1 MTLVTDSGSMFENVT
16 YTFSHSSLDNL
27 NFDINQT
34 DVFVNKIG
42 LPLVPSVVVGSLL
55 FVVPVNL
62 FVLFWIKN
70 KTQTLIDQL
79 MILDCISNIGSL
91 TIFLT
96 VINDSTLEQFS
107 QQS

>member
-1 MTLVTDSGSMFENVT
+1 M
-16 YTFSHSSLDNL
+16 
-27 NFDINQT
+27 
-34 DVFVNKIG
+34 FVNSPAV
-42 LPLVPSVVVGSLL
+42 PLVPSVIVGSLL

-91 TIFLT
+91 TMFLT
-96 VINDSTLEQFS
+96 VINDCAAEQFS
-107 QQS
+107 K

>member
-1 MTLVTDSGSMFENVT
+1 MFENVT
-16 YTFSHSSLDNL
+16 YNFSQFSLDDL
-27 NFDINQT
+27 DFSINKT
-34 DVFVNKIG
+34 DVFVNKDEV
-42 LPLVPSVVVGSLL
+42 PLVPSVVAGSLL

-79 MILDCISNIGSL
+79 MILDCISNIGCL

-96 VINDSTLEQFS
+96 VINDSAVEQFS
-107 QQS
+107 E

>member
-1 MTLVTDSGSMFENVT
+1 MALVTMFENVT
-16 YTFSHSSLDNL
+16 YNFSQFSLDDL
-27 NFDINQT
+27 DFSINKT
-34 DVFVNKIG
+34 DVFVNKDEV
-42 LPLVPSVVVGSLL
+42 PLVPSVVAGSLL

-70 KTQTLIDQL
+70 KTRTLIDQL

-96 VINDSTLEQFS
+96 VINDSAAQQFS
-107 QQS
+107 K